1 MPTSTPSI
9 QQHFDNPKQCS
20 KTKKKKWNELERKN
34 QDYLFFVTYRLDDSL
49 ENYLESMG
57 KIQPS

>member
-1 MPTSTPSI
+1 MPTSTTSI

-20 KTKKKKWNELERKN
+20 KTKKKGVKWIRKKEPR
-34 QDYLFFVTYRLDDSL
+34 LSFFVTYRLDDSL

-57 KIQPS
+57 NIQPS